1 MSKPSIVEV
10 VTYVTGLAS
19 VSMSLNLSDLN
30 VAVGIGVTVLNAVVN
45 GVFAYRRDRREQR
58 EADARTARR
67 TEPS

>member
-30 VAVGIGVTVLNAVVN
+30 VLNAVVN

-58 EADARTARR
+58 ESDARTARR